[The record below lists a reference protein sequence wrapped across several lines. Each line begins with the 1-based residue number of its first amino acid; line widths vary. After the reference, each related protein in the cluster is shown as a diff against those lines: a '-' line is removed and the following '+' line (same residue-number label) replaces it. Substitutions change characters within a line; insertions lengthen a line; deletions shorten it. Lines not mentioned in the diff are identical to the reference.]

1 MRIESDSLGTKAVDD
16 AAYYGIHTERAREN
30 FPVTSR
36 PVDGRLVRN
45 LILVKEACANANAET
60 GRLAADKHRMIVNAC
75 EAILDDFDRFASD
88 LRTPAIQG
96 GAGTSTNMN
105 ANEVIANLAAEMA
118 GAKKGAYELIH
129 PNDDV
134 NMAQST
140 NDVYPT
146 AGHMALVEY
155 TTDLLDQL
163 EKTASSFLKLAHE
176 HRFSLKMGRTQLED
190 AVPTTFG
197 KEFHAYYR
205 VLMRDY
211 KRIEAASASLLE
223 VPLGGTAIGTSIC
236 ATQEY
241 CDAVVPEL
249 RRLSGMPLTQ
259 AEDLSDAVQNTDCYV
274 ALSSAYKNLATDL
287 IKITNDLRLL
297 GSGPQAG
304 LHELEL
310 PKVQAGSSIMPGK
323 VNPVIPE
330 VCAQVAFQVVGNDA
344 AIALASSSGQLE
356 LNAFEPVMFDD
367 LFEDASLLRGA
378 LLTLK
383 KNCLDHLKVNEQRC
397 AEMAA
402 HSAGLATA
410 LSPAIGYRAA
420 AKIAQ
425 EAVATGESIEV
436 LLKEKINIPDSK
448 IKELLNPQNLL
459 QPANSSVKLET
470 ATMLKR

>member
-1 MRIESDSLGTKAVDD
+1 
-16 AAYYGIHTERAREN
+16 
-30 FPVTSR
+30 
-36 PVDGRLVRN
+36 
-45 LILVKEACANANAET
+45 
-60 GRLAADKHRMIVNAC
+60 
-75 EAILDDFDRFASD
+75 
-88 LRTPAIQG
+88 
-96 GAGTSTNMN
+96 
-105 ANEVIANLAAEMA
+105 
-118 GAKKGAYELIH
+118 
-129 PNDDV
+129 
-134 NMAQST
+134 MAQST

-155 TTDLLDQL
+155 ATDLLDQL

-197 KEFHAYYR
+197 KEFH
-205 VLMRDY
+205 DY

-287 IKITNDLRLL
+287 IKITNDLRL
-297 GSGPQAG
+297 
-304 LHELEL
+304 HELEL

-330 VCAQVAFQVVGNDA
+330 VCAQAAFQVVGNDA

-410 LSPAIGYRAA
+410 LSPTIGYRAA

>member
-1 MRIESDSLGTKAVDD
+1 M
-16 AAYYGIHTERAREN
+16 
-30 FPVTSR
+30 
-36 PVDGRLVRN
+36 
-45 LILVKEACANANAET
+45 
-60 GRLAADKHRMIVNAC
+60 
-75 EAILDDFDRFASD
+75 
-88 LRTPAIQG
+88 
-96 GAGTSTNMN
+96 
-105 ANEVIANLAAEMA
+105 
-118 GAKKGAYELIH
+118 
-129 PNDDV
+129 
-134 NMAQST
+134 
-140 NDVYPT
+140 
-146 AGHMALVEY
+146 
-155 TTDLLDQL
+155 
-163 EKTASSFLKLAHE
+163 
-176 HRFSLKMGRTQLED
+176 
-190 AVPTTFG
+190 
-197 KEFHAYYR
+197 
-205 VLMRDY
+205 
-211 KRIEAASASLLE
+211 
-223 VPLGGTAIGTSIC
+223 
-236 ATQEY
+236 
-241 CDAVVPEL
+241 
-249 RRLSGMPLTQ
+249 
-259 AEDLSDAVQNTDCYV
+259 

-310 PKVQAGSSIMPGK
+310 PKVQAGSSNMPGK

-330 VCAQVAFQVVGNDA
+330 VCAQAAFQVVGNDA

-383 KNCLDHLKVNEQRC
+383 KNCLDHLKVNEQRG

-410 LSPAIGYRAA
+410 LSPTIGYRAA

-425 EAVATGESIEV
+425 ESVATGESIEV

-470 ATMLKR
+470 ATMSKR

>member
-60 GRLAADKHRMIVNAC
+60 GRLAADKHRMIVDAC
-75 EAILDDFDRFASD
+75 EAILDDFDRFASE

-118 GAKKGAYELIH
+118 GAKKGTYELIH

-304 LHELEL
+304 LHE
-310 PKVQAGSSIMPGK
+310 
-323 VNPVIPE
+323 

-402 HSAGLATA
+402 RSAGLATA
-410 LSPAIGYRAA
+410 LSPTIGYRAA